1 MPRQFSGLGDPLAQ
15 IRLAG
20 YHRHPPLGTNTLR
33 FQIGSRP
40 NVPLRH
46 PNFVEVLE
54 TLYLIK
60 GDV

>member
-1 MPRQFSGLGDPLAQ
+1 MPQQFSGLGYPLAR
-15 IRLAG
+15 IRLTW
-20 YHRHPPLGTNTLR
+20 YRQPPLGTDTLR
-33 FQIGSRP
+33 FQTGSRP

-46 PNFVEVLE
+46 LNFVEALE